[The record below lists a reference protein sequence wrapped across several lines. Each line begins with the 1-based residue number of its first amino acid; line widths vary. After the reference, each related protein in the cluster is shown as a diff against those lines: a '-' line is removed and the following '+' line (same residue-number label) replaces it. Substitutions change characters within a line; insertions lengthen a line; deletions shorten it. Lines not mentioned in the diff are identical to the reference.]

1 MRIFKNNFVV
11 GIAAG
16 LAAAVIAPLLIP
28 AVKKGAR
35 PLAKSL
41 VKGGVMLY
49 EKSREAVAEAGE
61 MMEDVVAEVRAEAV
75 ERHAAAAA
83 DGSDEGS
90 LSSQSD
96 HRPRGDG
103 NDRNN
108 ESQSETSA
116 PRSEGVTT

>member
-11 GIAAG
+11 GIVAG
-16 LAAAVIAPLLIP
+16 LAASVIAPLLIP
-28 AVKKGAR
+28 AVKRGAR

-41 VKGGVMLY
+41 IKGGTMLY

-61 MMEDVVAEVRAEAV
+61 IMEDVVAEVRAEAV
-75 ERHAAAAA
+75 ERHAAAMA
-83 DGSDEGS
+83 DDSDEGG

-96 HRPRGDG
+96 HHPRGDG
-103 NDRNN
+103 SDRNN
-108 ESQSETSA
+108 ESQSGTSA

>member
-16 LAAAVIAPLLIP
+16 LAASVIAPLLIP
-28 AVKKGAR
+28 AVKRGAR

-41 VKGGVMLY
+41 VKGGAMLY
-49 EKSREAVAEAGE
+49 EKSREAVADAGE

-75 ERHAAAAA
+75 ETHAAATA
-83 DGSDEGS
+83 DGSDDGG

-103 NDRNN
+103 SDRSNGPQN
-108 ESQSETSA
+108 GTSA